1 VYNAQLPG
9 NENNIVAFRLSQ
21 NTYKLLVNKELQIV
35 VRGSEI
41 RFMHDD
47 DLALALAGLGCS
59 TTARASHVEP
69 SGEGWKADLFPVGGP
84 VLGPFTRRDQALTA
98 EVEWLTANNTPKP
111 FKA

>member
-1 VYNAQLPG
+1 
-9 NENNIVAFRLSQ
+9 
-21 NTYKLLVNKELQIV
+21 VNKELQIV

-41 RFMHDD
+41 HFMHDD
-47 DLALALAGLGCS
+47 DLAQAMAGLGCS